1 MIVTLVT
8 SIFIQLKN
16 LIYTILLQ
24 KTEKIL
30 FKYLIV
36 FIGAGFGGGFR
47 YWLTSF
53 VQKYFPPYFPFGTL
67 AVNLIGSFILG
78 LMIFGLDEKEL
89 ISPSVKLFIGIGFCG
104 GFTTFS
110 AFSFETFNLIR
121 DTEFLFAGLNI
132 FGNVLLTMI
141 GVYIAYLIAR

>member
-1 MIVTLVT
+1 M
-8 SIFIQLKN
+8 
-16 LIYTILLQ
+16 
-24 KTEKIL
+24 
-30 FKYLIV
+30 

-47 YWLTSF
+47 YWLSSF
-53 VQKYFPPYFPFGTL
+53 VQKYFLPYFPFGTL

-110 AFSFETFNLIR
+110 TFSFETFNLIR
-121 DTEFLFAGLNI
+121 DAEFLFAGLNI
-132 FGNVLLTMI
+132 LASVLLTLA
-141 GVYIAYLIAR
+141 GVYIAYLVTR

>member
-1 MIVTLVT
+1 MI
-8 SIFIQLKN
+8 
-16 LIYTILLQ
+16 
-24 KTEKIL
+24 
-30 FKYLIV
+30 KYVIV
-36 FIGAGFGGGFR
+36 FIGAGLGGGSR

-78 LMIFGLDEKEL
+78 LMIYGLDEKEL

-110 AFSFETFNLIR
+110 TFSLETFNLIR
-121 DTEFLFAGLNI
+121 DAEFLFAGLNI
-132 FGNVLLTMI
+132 LASVLLTLA
-141 GVYIAYLIAR
+141 GVYIAYLVTR